1 MDFGIAYFQNS
12 LDMPSG
18 TSPLGN
24 DTDPLN
30 FIYNPFFGTD
40 TKTDLSVLLLE
51 FSISQPF

>member
-1 MDFGIAYFQNS
+1 MKMENGAVMDLGMAYFANA

-30 FIYNPFFGTD
+30 FIYNPF
-40 TKTDLSVLLLE
+40 
-51 FSISQPF
+51 